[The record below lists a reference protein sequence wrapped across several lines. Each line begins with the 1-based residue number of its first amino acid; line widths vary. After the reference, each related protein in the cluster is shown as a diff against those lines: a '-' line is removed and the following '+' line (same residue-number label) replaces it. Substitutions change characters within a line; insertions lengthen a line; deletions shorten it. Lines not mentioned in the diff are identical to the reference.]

1 MLANAKSNICST
13 TLGIAGVQLDIVS
26 GAQSHILVSGSQ
38 RWMDHAPDF
47 VSGVV
52 WRYIRHYRLMEIWFL

>member
-1 MLANAKSNICST
+1 MNFLPGLYLET
-13 TLGIAGVQLDIVS
+13 VLDS

-38 RWMDHAPDF
+38 RWMGHASDF

-52 WRYIRHYRLMEIWFL
+52 WGHMQHYRLMEICFL